1 MSQTPTVQDI
11 VQDVLR
17 REGAFVQHPADHGGP
32 SKFGITQATLADW
45 RGHAVTAADV
55 AALNLDEA
63 TRILEQRYVRDPK
76 FDQVHDARLQA
87 LLVDYGVHSGPSRV
101 IRALQRVVGVEVDG
115 VIGPDTL
122 AAIDRMGA
130 DTVTRQLLQA
140 RGRALASLIAADP
153 AQRAFAAG
161 WLRRL
166 MEFV

>member
-1 MSQTPTVQDI
+1 MSQRPTVREI
-11 VQDVLR
+11 VDDVLR
-17 REGAFVQHPADHGGP
+17 REGEFVQHPADAGGP
-32 SKFGITQATLADW
+32 TKFGITQATLAEW
-45 RGHAVTAADV
+45 RHAPVTASDV
-55 AALNLDEA
+55 SALTLDEA
-63 TRILEQRYVRDPK
+63 RRILEQRYVRDPK

-101 IRALQRVVGVEVDG
+101 VRALQRVVGVEVDG

>member
-1 MSQTPTVQDI
+1 MSQTPTVRDI

-17 REGAFVQHPADHGGP
+17 REGEFVQHPADHGGP
-32 SKFGITQATLADW
+32 TKYGITQATLADW
-45 RGHAVTAADV
+45 RGRAVTAADV
-55 AALNLDEA
+55 AALSVDEA

-87 LLVDYGVHSGPSRV
+87 LLVDYGVHSGPARV
-101 IRALQRVVGVEVDG
+101 IRALQRVVGVKVDG
-115 VIGPDTL
+115 VLGPQTL

-130 DTVTRQLLQA
+130 DAVTRQLLQA

-153 AQRAFAAG
+153 TQRAFAAG

>member
-1 MSQTPTVQDI
+1 MSQTPTVRDI

-17 REGAFVQHPADHGGP
+17 REGEFVEHPADHGGP
-32 SKFGITQATLADW
+32 TKYGITQATLADW
-45 RGHAVTAADV
+45 RGRAVTAADV
-55 AALNLDEA
+55 AALSVDEA

-76 FDQVHDARLQA
+76 FNQVPDARLQA
-87 LLVDYGVHSGPSRV
+87 LLVDYGVHSGPARV
-101 IRALQRVVGVEVDG
+101 IRALQRVVGVKVDG
-115 VIGPDTL
+115 VLGPQTL

-130 DTVTRQLLQA
+130 DAVTRQLLQA

-153 AQRAFAAG
+153 TQRAFAAG